1 MITMDLQA
9 PYFSGFYEGIWD
21 QCENISNE
29 IYAMQDLYEDFESL
43 CFLDDWHF
51 AENYYDDVANL
62 FATEYT
68 DLIKQNIYPNIKLV
82 SSYIVSP
89 REYNYSTDKIFA
101 KIEIDNFDEFA
112 KRIISL
118 ASDPEYRTKLGKI
131 IKKNHS
137 SRPGFMSFMSN
148 DIEDWFGLLIDP
160 NNDNYVW
167 CIVGY
172 LIDLMNP
179 DLDLNEMMYEYVASE
194 TDWHTLIP
202 TTTEA
207 KEEWEIY
214 LEYRELYIDWIKDNP
229 RKFPDPFRPN
239 WNKVIDWEVY
249 KERFMEEVV
258 EPLEQRQE
266 LIKTLK
272 SLPVIPGLSDYTD

>member
-1 MITMDLQA
+1 MITMDLQV

-21 QCENISNE
+21 QGENISNE

-43 CFLDDWHF
+43 CFLDDWGF
-51 AENYYDDVANL
+51 DENYRDNIANV
-62 FATEYT
+62 FATEYV
-68 DLIKQNIYPNIKLV
+68 DLIKEYIYPNIKLV
-82 SSYIVSP
+82 GSNVISP
-89 REYNYSTDKIFA
+89 REYNFATDRIFA
-101 KIEIDNFDEFA
+101 KIEIDDFDKFA
-112 KRIISL
+112 KYIISL
-118 ASDPEYRTKLGKI
+118 ASNPEYRTELGKI

-137 SRPGFMSFMSN
+137 SYPGFISFMSD

-160 NNDNYVW
+160 NNDNYIW

-172 LIDLMNP
+172 LIKLMNP
-179 DLDLNEMMYEYVASE
+179 DLNLNYSIYTWVNCE
-194 TDWHTLIP
+194 TDWHTLVP
-202 TTTEA
+202 TTKEA
-207 KEEWEIY
+207 KEEWGIY